1 MNGECY
7 LCWNGFAH
15 VVENAKFMTMEQQV
29 DDLLNKFLNKDEADP
44 YFYGDKLAKIGTP
57 EVKEKLIA
65 VLKGEDLDNA
75 FLAAKVLGSM
85 EDNADALNALLD
97 VIHLPANKK
106 ANGGLV
112 SILEDFDLS
121 EKFVDIFRI
130 YLFGNFKAYS
140 LAKEY
145 LDYTEFDI
153 TPRTLKKAEK
163 HWNHFLNNS
172 SADEWFELKKQE
184 AEIILNEIREILDA
198 K

>member
-1 MNGECY
+1 
-7 LCWNGFAH
+7 
-15 VVENAKFMTMEQQV
+15 MEQEI
-29 DDLLNKFLNKDEADP
+29 DALMLKFLNKEEGDP

-65 VLKGEDLDNA
+65 VVKGEDMDNA
-75 FLAAKVLGSM
+75 FLATRVLGSL
-85 EDNADALNALLD
+85 EDNSDGLNAILE
-97 VIHLPANKK
+97 VIHLPANRNS
-106 ANGGLV
+106 NGGLV
-112 SILEDFDLS
+112 SLLENFDLS

-145 LDYTEFDI
+145 LDYTEFEI

-163 HWNHFLNNS
+163 HWKHFLNNS

-184 AEIILNEIREILDA
+184 AEVIVKEIREILGSDQ
-198 K
+198 